1 MRFITLPKIQMNF
14 NEEQLSENGGV
25 ETVLMNV
32 QILQDLYVLNAWV
45 LHLLQGNTP
54 V

>member
-1 MRFITLPKIQMNF
+1 MNF
-14 NEEQLSENGGV
+14 NEEQGALLGLSKNGGV
-25 ETVLMNV
+25 GTAPMNV
-32 QILQDLYVLNAWV
+32 QILQDFYVLDAWV